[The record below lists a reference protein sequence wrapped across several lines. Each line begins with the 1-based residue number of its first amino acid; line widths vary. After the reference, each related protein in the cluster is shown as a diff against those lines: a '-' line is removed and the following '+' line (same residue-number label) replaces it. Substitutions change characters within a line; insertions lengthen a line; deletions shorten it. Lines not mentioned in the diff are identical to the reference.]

1 MYNHSKKLYVGNL
14 PFNVS
19 EERLQ
24 KHFEQAGPVS
34 SIAIPFDRE
43 TGKQKGFAF
52 VEMNSQYAA
61 ADAIT
66 ILHGTHLEGR
76 KIAVNSSDTPDR
88 SKYRW

>member
-1 MYNHSKKLYVGNL
+1 MYNRSKKLYVGNL
-14 PFNVS
+14 PFNMS

-24 KHFEQAGPVS
+24 KHFEQAGSVA

-52 VEMNSQYAA
+52 IEMNSQYAA

-66 ILHGTHLEGR
+66 ILDGTNLEGR
-76 KIAVNSSDTPDR
+76 KIAVNSSESPDR